1 MRKDLKSMAMA
12 MGKVKNP
19 INIIEKEPPALERKD
34 GRLRQFI
41 KKKRTEKLA
50 DEIDRTFNYMEKNP
64 QITHFGWVRGKADK
78 LKKKNKIL

>member
-1 MRKDLKSMAMA
+1 MPNKRKDLERSAIMMRSI
-12 MGKVKNP
+12 KNP
-19 INIIEKEPPALERKD
+19 INKPEKS
-34 GRLRQFI
+34 GRLGQFI

-50 DEIDRTFNYMEKNP
+50 DEIDRTFDYMEKNP